1 VSVNPSSV
9 KGTWTLSS
17 PAPAAQSIQVTTTST
32 ASVTLTIK
40 ANQAWIVPSATSLA
54 VSSTKPGTLSIG
66 WSSTSVTAAGT
77 YTGSISVT
85 GSGISQTIPVTLEVT
100 AAATQ
105 VKGGLVTVVPLFLD
119 GAGTGTAFTLV
130 NPYPTTTA
138 TSISFLSTAGT
149 AITVPIGTT
158 SMSWQNITIPAFGST
173 TISTTGTS
181 SPQKA
186 GMALIQTSDATKRV
200 RAWAQIANDV
210 VAPMQLMASP
220 FLVPFDATG
229 SASTTLYFFNPA
241 GTGTVAMN
249 LSVYDTA
256 GTLVGTG
263 LTSIP
268 AQQEG
273 TLPMTRTAAVF
284 GGRKG
289 TLLVTPSASV
299 SAMGLRTATDGRI
312 SSSPPAMISGQ

>member
-1 VSVNPSSV
+1 M
-9 KGTWTLSS
+9 
-17 PAPAAQSIQVTTTST
+17 TTTST
-32 ASVTLTIK
+32 ASVTLAIK
-40 ANQAWIVPSATSLA
+40 ANQTWIVPSATSLV
-54 VSSTKPGTLSIG
+54 VSSTRAGTLSIG
-66 WSSTSVTAAGT
+66 WSITSVTAAGT

-85 GSGISQTIPVTLEVT
+85 GMGISQTIPVTLEVT
-100 AAATQ
+100 AAATP
-105 VKGGLVTVVPLFLD
+105 VKGGLITVVPVSLER
-119 GAGTGTAFTLV
+119 TGDATTFTLV
-130 NPYPTTTA
+130 NPYATSTA

-173 TISTTGTS
+173 IITTTGTS

-186 GMALIQTSDATKRV
+186 GMALIQTSDATKRI
-200 RAWAQIANDV
+200 RAWAQVGNDI
-210 VAPMQLMASP
+210 VAPMQQMASP
-220 FLVPFDATG
+220 FVLPFDATG
-229 SASTTLYFFNPA
+229 IASTTLYFFNPA
-241 GTGTVAMN
+241 ATGTVSMN

-263 LTSIP
+263 LASIP

-312 SSSPPAMISGQ
+312 SSSPPVMIAGQ